1 MDKEEALPGLLPL
14 LCLSS
19 QCEYRTSRIQT
30 VGRPPTRKEVERWVR
45 ARMLIKGEKEKHY
58 EAGREHLDE
67 EEEELPFTQH
77 VKVRVRR
84 DSEDSFGS
92 ELTCSL
98 PSSPIRLD
106 KTSPILLPHTPSDPV
121 PATQSLS
128 SKSRRISWH
137 LQEPLESRHG
147 EGQLRDAESPNSDA
161 LQVAD
166 DNCDTGGNQNSPDP
180 MPFTSVLTPSRV
192 KRTKSTSPLMFS
204 PTPESLYL
212 LASSEQQRLK
222 GSQGD
227 IGLGDPAKELDST
240 SALLADPITRQRF
253 LTPQAKRRRMSQIE
267 GVSPATPQTRVDL
280 GGVAGSVA
288 KSNLSLLLVEL
299 QVTTRQALLPD
310 PELDPLAALFYRMVV
325 EGEEYGQVGC
335 IAVRLARLEGVARVR
350 RVESEL
356 ELIRA
361 VVRLVR
367 DADPDILGGW
377 EVQMSS
383 WGFLMARAAT
393 LGINLC
399 PLLSRVPG
407 SVRESKVGG
416 TEDGP
421 GAEYNA
427 SHTSEINLVGRTIF
441 NLWRMMRS
449 ELTLHS
455 YTLENVAKAALGE
468 RRPNFPPKSLTQ
480 WWTSCKTRSRVVEHW
495 VGRIQ
500 TMAAILFRL
509 DLLSRSAELARLFGI
524 QLSEVFSRGSQFR
537 VESSMLRLA
546 KPANFVPVSPTRQQ
560 LARQSAPEY
569 LALLLEPE
577 SKMYTDP
584 VVVLDFQSLYPS
596 IMIAYNYCFTTCIGR
611 VQRLANGPGAHEFG
625 CTELLVST
633 ERLSKLLEK
642 NRVSISPGGVVF
654 LKKEERRG
662 VLPQMLEDILN
673 TRIMVKQS
681 MKRHKMDQNIQKLLH
696 SRQLGLKLIANVTYG
711 YTSANFS
718 GRMPC
723 IEVGDSVVAKG
734 REALEEAIKTIE
746 GHPTWNA
753 RVVYGDTDSVFVL
766 LEGRSKAEAF
776 DIGEEM
782 AKVVTLQNPKPMKLK
797 FEKVYLPCLLQTKK
811 RYVGYMWESRDQKKP
826 VYDAKGI
833 ETVRRDGIPATVKIL
848 EKTLRLLF
856 NTADVSL
863 VKSYV
868 QQQFKK
874 ILAATVSIQE
884 LTFAK
889 EFRGLGGYRPGA
901 CVPALELTRQ
911 VRKVTS

>member
-1 MDKEEALPGLLPL
+1 M
-14 LCLSS
+14 
-19 QCEYRTSRIQT
+19 
-30 VGRPPTRKEVERWVR
+30 
-45 ARMLIKGEKEKHY
+45 
-58 EAGREHLDE
+58 
-67 EEEELPFTQH
+67 
-77 VKVRVRR
+77 
-84 DSEDSFGS
+84 
-92 ELTCSL
+92 
-98 PSSPIRLD
+98 
-106 KTSPILLPHTPSDPV
+106 
-121 PATQSLS
+121 
-128 SKSRRISWH
+128 
-137 LQEPLESRHG
+137 
-147 EGQLRDAESPNSDA
+147 
-161 LQVAD
+161 
-166 DNCDTGGNQNSPDP
+166 
-180 MPFTSVLTPSRV
+180 
-192 KRTKSTSPLMFS
+192 
-204 PTPESLYL
+204 
-212 LASSEQQRLK
+212 
-222 GSQGD
+222 
-227 IGLGDPAKELDST
+227 DST
-240 SALLADPITRQRF
+240 YALLADPNARQKF
-253 LTPQAKRRRMSQIE
+253 LTPQVKRRRMSQIE

-280 GGVAGSVA
+280 GGVSGSVT
-288 KSNLSLLLVEL
+288 KSHLSLLLVEL
-299 QVTTRQALLPD
+299 QVTTRQGLLPD
-310 PELDPLAALFYRMVV
+310 PELDQIAALFYRLVL
-325 EGEEYGQVGC
+325 EGEEKGQVGC
-335 IAVRLARLEGVARVR
+335 IAVGLSRLEGVANVR
-350 RVESEL
+350 KVDSEL
-356 ELIRA
+356 ELVKA

-407 SVRESKVGG
+407 SVKESKVGG
-416 TEDGP
+416 VEDGP
-421 GAEYNA
+421 GVEYNA
-427 SHTSEINLVGRTIF
+427 AHTSEINLVGRTIF
-441 NLWRMMRS
+441 NLWRMMRT

-455 YTLENVAKAALGE
+455 YTLENVAKATLGE

-480 WWTSCKTRSRVVEHW
+480 WWSNYKTRLRVVEHW

-560 LARQSAPEY
+560 LASQSAPEY

-633 ERLSKLLEK
+633 ERLCKLLERD
-642 NRVSISPGGVVF
+642 RVSISPGGVVF
-654 LKKEERRG
+654 LKREERRG

-681 MKRHKMDQNIQKLLH
+681 MKRHKADQNIQKLLH

-746 GHPTWNA
+746 DHPTWNA

-782 AKVVTLQNPKPMKLK
+782 ARIVTKQNPKPMKLK

-856 NTADVSL
+856 NTSDVSL

-868 QQQFKK
+868 QQQFRK

-911 VRKVTS
+911 VCMSNHLEG